1 MTQNIPD
8 RREERNIELEEQRT
22 DFPIVMNERYISLES
37 IIVVSSK

>member
-8 RREERNIELEEQRT
+8 RREERNIELEEHRT
-22 DFPIVMNERYISLES
+22 DFPIVMNERYKSLES